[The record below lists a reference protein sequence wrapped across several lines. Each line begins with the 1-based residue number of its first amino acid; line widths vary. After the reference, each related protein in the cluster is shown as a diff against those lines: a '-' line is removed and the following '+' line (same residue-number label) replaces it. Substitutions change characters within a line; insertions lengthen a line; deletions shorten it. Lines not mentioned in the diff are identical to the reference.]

1 MGLASVALVFGGFT
15 RPAKSKSKDMSM
27 IMHCFVLKGVART
40 SCKGVASKTD
50 IDKTRV
56 WEGKQVTKQTT
67 KKHIILY
74 KSHSFRG
81 ARAPWKLLK
90 KTPANVYE
98 ESSWEKGTCI

>member
-1 MGLASVALVFGGFT
+1 
-15 RPAKSKSKDMSM
+15 MSM

-50 IDKTRV
+50 IDKTQV
-56 WEGKQVTKQTT
+56 WEGKQLTKQTT